1 MTVPGLL
8 PANQHRQRSLTKHHE
23 MDFAKMYAT
32 MEKGNKVGRMK
43 QQFVQMALSCASQVC
58 KLQVMKKWDPAYKM
72 LTLKQDLR
80 LLMLNKIEMSAVR
93 YSICLC

>member
-1 MTVPGLL
+1 
-8 PANQHRQRSLTKHHE
+8 

-43 QQFVQMALSCASQVC
+43 QQFVQMALSCTSQVC

-93 YSICLC
+93 YSICLF